1 MEVLQNPRYLIVLV
15 LGKSAGKFFIR
26 QVASMLLLVVQ
37 GLLHGG
43 VRDVG
48 VVDDPASCWTN
59 WFVQSQVWMLTDF
72 LVEFSL
78 QRKLFWWVESQ
89 HLALNSREFYGLE

>member
-1 MEVLQNPRYLIVLV
+1 
-15 LGKSAGKFFIR
+15 
-26 QVASMLLLVVQ
+26 MLLLVVQ